1 MAVMTYDQAKK
12 ALNQGEI
19 PAFLVLYG
27 KDRFQARELV
37 RFLRSRL
44 ETGNDTGIEY
54 MEWDEEADDADI
66 HRSLQTVPLGGTQR
80 LVVVNNGDL
89 AKVKSCLR
97 VNNPYLKA
105 IFLLEEKV
113 KKKDLPAVKNCWVVE
128 CKPLKGRDLSRW
140 LQQEAASQGKE
151 LPAAAAE
158 YLRFSCGED
167 AATLSKEIEKAAL
180 YLGPQPKKITVEVF
194 EKLGS
199 RTNERALFDLVDA
212 TAERRGNDVL
222 ELVNELLAQG
232 KSPVLLVAVVSR
244 HFLQML
250 EAYWLL
256 EEGLAPGE
264 LAGMLG
270 VHPYVAKKL
279 MKQLRSYRL
288 AEIEKVLAGLLE
300 LDVSI
305 KQGRAAP
312 ELLIA
317 SFLGEFCA

>member
-12 ALNQGEI
+12 ALNRGEI

-27 KDRFQARELV
+27 KDRFQARELI
-37 RFLRSRL
+37 RFLRRCL
-44 ETGNDTGIEY
+44 EMGSDTGIEY

-66 HRSLQTVPLGGTQR
+66 HRSLQTVPLGGAQR
-80 LVVVNNGDL
+80 LVVVNNGDIS
-89 AKVKSCLR
+89 KVKSCLR
-97 VNNPYLKA
+97 VNNPHLRSV
-105 IFLLEEKV
+105 FLLEEKL
-113 KKKDLPAVKNCWVVE
+113 KKKDLPAVKDCWVVE
-128 CKPLKGRDLSRW
+128 CKPLKGRDLNRW
-140 LQQEAASQGKE
+140 LQNEAASKGKE
-151 LPAAAAE
+151 LPATAAE
-158 YLRFSCGED
+158 YLRFSCGEN
-167 AATLSKEIEKAAL
+167 AAILSKEIEKAAL
-180 YLGPQPKKITVEVF
+180 YLGQKQKKITVDVIQN
-194 EKLGS
+194 LGS
-199 RTNERALFDLVDA
+199 RTYDRALFDLVDA
-212 TAERRGNDVL
+212 AAERRGNDAL
-222 ELVNELLAQG
+222 EVINELLAQG
-232 KSPVLLVAVVSR
+232 KSPVLLVSVVSR

-256 EEGLAPGE
+256 EEGLPPGE
-264 LAGMLG
+264 LSGMLG

-288 AEIEKVLAGLLE
+288 PEIEKVLAGLLE